1 MRGEER
7 QGQYGKKFNV
17 LVRLPNGEEKL
28 LSLNNSSKRNMIG
41 HYGGDSAKWI
51 GKEARVNIARQL
63 VGTEMKPVIILTP
76 PNIDV
81 EGQVIIE

>member
-1 MRGEER
+1 MHVKIESKFVRPNEHVRDGEHIVFVNEGEER
-7 QGQYGKKFNV
+7 QGQYGKKFNI

-51 GKEARVNIARQL
+51 GKEAR
-63 VGTEMKPVIILTP
+63 
-76 PNIDV
+76 
-81 EGQVIIE
+81 